1 MKDEDTENEGSVV
14 LIVFLFFGS
23 WFCVFV
29 LVFSTVTPKVR
40 LLQNSTV
47 LMSYI

>member
-14 LIVFLFFGS
+14 LIVYFFGS

-40 LLQNSTV
+40 LLQNSAV